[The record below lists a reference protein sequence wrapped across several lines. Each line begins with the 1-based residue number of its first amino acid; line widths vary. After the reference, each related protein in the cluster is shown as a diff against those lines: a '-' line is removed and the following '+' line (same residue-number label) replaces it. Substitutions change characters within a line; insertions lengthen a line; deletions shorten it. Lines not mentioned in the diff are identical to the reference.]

1 VVQLIEVY
9 HYPESQWSQYDK
21 EDENTGMFTEYI
33 NSSLKKKQEA
43 SGWPAWVETDEQ
55 KAKYIKDYKKH
66 EKIDLD
72 VACIE
77 RNEGLRALSKL
88 MLNSFWVRC
97 CFTLFLLMTPIE
109 T

>member
-1 VVQLIEVY
+1 VVKVIEVY
-9 HYPESQWSQYDK
+9 HYPESQWRQYDK
-21 EDENTGMFTEYI
+21 EDELTGMFTQYI

-55 KAKYIKDYKKH
+55 KTKYIKDYKEH

-72 VACIE
+72 EARIE

-88 MLNSFWVRC
+88 MLNSFWVSSSC
-97 CFTLFLLMTPIE
+97 CSFIV
-109 T
+109 